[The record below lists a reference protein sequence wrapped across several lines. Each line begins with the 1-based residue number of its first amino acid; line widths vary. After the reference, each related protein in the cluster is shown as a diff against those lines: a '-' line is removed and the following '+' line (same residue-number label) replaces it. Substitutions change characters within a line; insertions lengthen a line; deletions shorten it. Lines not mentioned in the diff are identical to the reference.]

1 MLFYN
6 FFVFSNEKRNP
17 VFLASAYL
25 KVDLAATA
33 VGRKSREVVNTIY
46 LKCGNERYT
55 NAD

>member
-6 FFVFSNEKRNP
+6 FFVFSNGKRNP

-33 VGRKSREVVNTIY
+33 VGRKSREVVNIIY
-46 LKCGNERYT
+46 LKCGT
-55 NAD
+55 